1 MNAIVFERVS
11 ESAADRLLPDH
22 LLEGLGP
29 ELARDDVR
37 VLH

>member
-1 MNAIVFERVS
+1 MNAIVLERVP
-11 ESAADRLLPDH
+11 ESSADRILPDH

-29 ELARDDVR
+29 ELARYDVR